1 MFPQKRRTR
10 LMAFAAA
17 GSLLALTAA
26 CSSGSGDGDDQAN
39 DDGTPSGEI
48 TVLTWRTDLVEDGT
62 FDTYVEEFKAK
73 YPEVTD
79 VKVEGLT
86 DYEGEVKT
94 RMNTENYGDVL
105 AIPGSVTPDQ
115 LGDFFEPLGTQEEV
129 GAEYQWIN
137 DKSFE
142 GQSYGI
148 PVVGNVQ
155 GFVYN
160 KRVWEEAG
168 ITEFPDTPEAFLEAL
183 QAIKDN
189 GVEIAPL
196 YTNYKDGWPLSQWD
210 GWLGAVSADPDWKN
224 KIVESD
230 TPWTE
235 DSDYGVVDG
244 LIYDAVAQGLTEAD
258 PTTTNWEESKR
269 LLGTGEVA
277 TMVLGSWA
285 IPQMAAAAE
294 AAGASGDDIA
304 YAPTPVK
311 VDGKFHSVAGGDYNL
326 GINVNSENKATAR
339 AWIDWFNHESG
350 FSESQAGLS
359 PIIDGPVPAALTSFV
374 EEVELITLNPAPE
387 GKEALFADIDTA
399 SGIVTTDP
407 KFRQKNIDD
416 ARSGARTKQQIFDD
430 LNAQWAEGRA
440 SVS

>member
-1 MFPQKRRTR
+1 MFPQKRRSR
-10 LMAFAAA
+10 LIAFAAT

-26 CSSGSGDGDDQAN
+26 CSSGGGGDDEAN
-39 DDGTPSGEI
+39 DDGPPSGEI

-79 VKVEGLT
+79 VKIEGLT

-115 LGDFFEPLGTQEEV
+115 YADFFEPLGTQDEI

-155 GFVYN
+155 GYVYN

-168 ITEFPDTPEAFLEAL
+168 ITEFPDTPEAFLAAL
-183 QAIKDN
+183 QAIKDL
-189 GVEIAPL
+189 GVEVAPL

-224 KIVESD
+224 KITESD
-230 TPWTE
+230 TPWTP

-285 IPQMAAAAE
+285 LPQMAAAAE
-294 AAGASGDDIA
+294 EAGASGDDIA
-304 YAPTPVK
+304 YAPTPVQ
-311 VDGKFHSVAGGDYNL
+311 VDGTFHTVAGGDYNL
-326 GINVNSENKATAR
+326 GINVNSDNKSTAR
-339 AWIDWFNHESG
+339 AWIDWFNHESR

-359 PIIDGPVPAALTSFV
+359 PIIGGPVPAALESFV
-374 EEVELITLNPAPE
+374 SEVELLTLNPAPE
-387 GKEALFADIDTA
+387 GKESVFADIDTA

-407 KFRQKNIDD
+407 NFRQKSIDD
-416 ARSGARTKQQIFDD
+416 ARSGARTKEQIFDD

-440 SVS
+440 SAG

>member
-26 CSSGSGDGDDQAN
+26 CSSGSGDSDDAASS
-39 DDGTPSGEI
+39 DGTPSGEI

-62 FDTYVEEFKAK
+62 FDEYVEQFKAK

-94 RMNTENYGDVL
+94 RMSTDNYGDVL

-115 LGDFFEPLGTQEEV
+115 YADFFEPLGTQDEI
-129 GAEYQWIN
+129 GGEYRWIN

-168 ITEFPDTPEAFLEAL
+168 ITEFPDTPEAFLDAL

-189 GVEIAPL
+189 GVKVAPL

-210 GWLGAVSADPDWKN
+210 GWLGAVSADPDVKN
-224 KIVESD
+224 EMTESD
-230 TPWTE
+230 TPWTD
-235 DSDYGVVDG
+235 DSDYGVIDG

-269 LLGTGEVA
+269 LLGTGDVA

-311 VDGKFHSVAGGDYNL
+311 ADGKFHSVAGGDYNL

-339 AWIDWFNHESG
+339 AWIDWFNHDSG

-359 PIIDGPVPAALTSFV
+359 PMIDGPVPAALEGFV
-374 EEVELITLNPAPE
+374 SEVELITLNPAPE
-387 GKEALFADIDTA
+387 GKEALFGDIDKA

-440 SVS
+440 SAG